1 MESSQLRTAT
11 KRRTRAQM
19 QELKES
25 FEKSNLAVHSFSRLH
40 NISTAI
46 LYRWKNAYQ
55 NGGGKSSG
63 FARVTITPSQH
74 GAQGLFA
81 EVGGIRIY
89 QPVSASFLKEL
100 L

>member
-1 MESSQLRTAT
+1 MEPSHLRTAT

-19 QELKES
+19 LELKES

-46 LYRWKNAYQ
+46 LYRLKNAYQ

-63 FARVTITPSQH
+63 FARVDPSSSPC
-74 GAQGLFA
+74 ASPGLFA
-81 EVGGIRIY
+81 EVRGIRIY